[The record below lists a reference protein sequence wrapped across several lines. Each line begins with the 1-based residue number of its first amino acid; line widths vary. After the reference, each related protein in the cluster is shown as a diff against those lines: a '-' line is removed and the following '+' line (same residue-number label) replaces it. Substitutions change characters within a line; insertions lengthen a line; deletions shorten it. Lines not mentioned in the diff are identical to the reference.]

1 MRNFLKTLSISSIFL
16 CLSLFSGCQ
25 KNIPYENMEKKTF
38 TNYFD
43 VFTDSE
49 GNLVLPLNTTIQ
61 LTMTDE
67 KKLAEATTLVEAQLP
82 LWHKLAD
89 SHHRY
94 LDDQGN
100 ELHNVAYIN
109 QHPGETIPIE
119 PELASML
126 SAAIELSQLS
136 DGLFHPLLGSLS
148 ALWEP
153 KFAPFPT
160 ENTDPDSALIA
171 QITGCLPAA
180 ADLNEVLQLDP
191 ERRTVR
197 FEPGACENSLQISLG
212 AMAKGYILDQLA
224 AELKPLNTPFLLDA
238 GNSSIIA
245 WSPDDAPYSWKI
257 GVRDPSGQTSL
268 LYAFTLTQGVVSTSA
283 DDQNYFL
290 IQDGDQQIRRHHIL
304 NPRTGY
310 SENWLRSVT
319 LSASDQAGTLDVLST
334 VLYNIEDAAQRRV
347 MIGRF
352 EAKTQLA
359 MDYAWCE
366 PADTGLKLTVSE
378 GMDQKRMTSAAIP
391 DFVDYQI
398 QRGEKHEK

>member
-1 MRNFLKTLSISSIFL
+1 
-16 CLSLFSGCQ
+16 
-25 KNIPYENMEKKTF
+25 
-38 TNYFD
+38 
-43 VFTDSE
+43 
-49 GNLVLPLNTTIQ
+49 
-61 LTMTDE
+61 
-67 KKLAEATTLVEAQLP
+67 
-82 LWHKLAD
+82 
-89 SHHRY
+89 
-94 LDDQGN
+94 
-100 ELHNVAYIN
+100 
-109 QHPGETIPIE
+109 
-119 PELASML
+119 
-126 SAAIELSQLS
+126 
-136 DGLFHPLLGSLS
+136 
-148 ALWEP
+148 
-153 KFAPFPT
+153 
-160 ENTDPDSALIA
+160 
-171 QITGCLPAA
+171 
-180 ADLNEVLQLDP
+180 
-191 ERRTVR
+191 
-197 FEPGACENSLQISLG
+197 
-212 AMAKGYILDQLA
+212 MAKGYILDQLA

-238 GNSSIIA
+238 GSSSIIA

-319 LSASDQAGTLDVLST
+319 LSAPDQAGTLDVLST
-334 VLYNIEDAAQRRV
+334 VLYNIEDAAQRRA

-366 PADTGLKLTVSE
+366 PADAGLKLTVSE